1 MKTSFRRLA
10 YNIFFRFS
18 PILFVILLELAL
30 RFFGVGESYL
40 LFNDSEDGRSY
51 RLNQQYY
58 RRFVSAEQFP
68 DVTIL
73 PQEIPVDKPE
83 NSYRIFLIGDQTLCS
98 TFPDINEKQLINDFK
113 DNHGNTYDIVQMAV
127 PLTNSFAIK
136 RLVKCVNRYEP
147 DACIVVT
154 GANEF
159 YGLPR
164 KSAWMQDID
173 NYWGLTAY
181 VTMKNHRFIQ
191 FLERFIYIKKEPQ
204 TQFPP
209 DPIDDWTIGYDTDEY
224 KEDLSYFDRNIKRIT
239 AKPACPIFMVSTPS
253 NIKYKPYRSMFADKE
268 LSDSELAKECAILVS
283 NADPFTIDRWINDL
297 EAWEPETAIYYYCK
311 AMIAEGDGN
320 NADALEFYNKALEL
334 DAFRVRFNRDM
345 YQSMAKYTGREDVEY
360 IDLYREF
367 NSSANGGLSIT
378 QYFKDGITLNEK
390 GKTAFIFRIKSALM
404 NYFNP

>member
-30 RFFGVGESYL
+30 RFLGVGESYL
-40 LFNDSEDGRSY
+40 LFNDSEDGHTY
-51 RLNQQYY
+51 QLNQLYY

-68 DVTIL
+68 DVSIL
-73 PQEIPVDKPE
+73 PQEIPVEKPE

-98 TFPDINEKQLINDFK
+98 TFPDINEKQLLNDFK
-113 DNHGNTYDIVQMAV
+113 DSEGKTYDIVQMAV

-136 RLVKCVNRYEP
+136 RLVKCVDRYDP

-159 YGLPR
+159 YGIPR

-173 NYWGLTAY
+173 DYWGLSAY

-191 FLERFIYIKKEPQ
+191 VLERFIYNKKEPQ
-204 TQFPP
+204 TDFPP
-209 DPIDDWTIGYDTDEY
+209 VPIDDWIVGYGADEY
-224 KEDLSYFDRNIKRIT
+224 NEDLSYFDRNIKKIATRST
-239 AKPACPIFMVSTPS
+239 CPIFMVSTPS
-253 NIKYKPYRSMFADKE
+253 NIKFKPYRSLFADKE
-268 LSDSELAKECAILVS
+268 LNDAELAKECAILVS

-297 EAWEPETAIYYYCK
+297 EAWEPETAIYFYCK
-311 AMIAEGDGN
+311 AMIAEADGN
-320 NADALEFYNKALEL
+320 NTDALDFYNKALEL
-334 DAFRVRFNRDM
+334 DAFRVRFTRDM
-345 YQSMAKYTGREDVEY
+345 YQSMTKYADSDGVEY
-360 IDLYREF
+360 VDLYSEF
-367 NSSANGGLSIT
+367 NSSANDGLSIT
-378 QYFKDGITLNEK
+378 QFFKDGITLNEK
-390 GKTAFIFRIKSALM
+390 GKNTYISSIKSALI